1 MPFYHFFTFFGDKTY
16 FFQVKSTFFKN
27 YLVLS
32 NKAITFAPLL
42 REKKFKLLLNFK

>member
-1 MPFYHFFTFFGDKTY
+1 MPFYHFLTFFGDKTY
-16 FFQVKSTFFKN
+16 FFQVKSIFFKI

-42 REKKFKLLLNFK
+42 RENIF